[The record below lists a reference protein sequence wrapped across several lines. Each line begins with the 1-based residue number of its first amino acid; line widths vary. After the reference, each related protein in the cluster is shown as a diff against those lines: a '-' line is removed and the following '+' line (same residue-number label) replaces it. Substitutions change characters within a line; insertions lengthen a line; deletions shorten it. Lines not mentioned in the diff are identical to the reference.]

1 MICQMFN
8 MIIKHASHILRG
20 NGRGQG
26 TYNGCYLSFA
36 AGRRENG
43 LLDLG
48 DLALPLLLEVG
59 KKLLELPR
67 LLDLPM
73 LFSGLLVHLEHLMPL
88 LRDLLQSHHVDV
100 FRINL

>member
-1 MICQMFN
+1 M
-8 MIIKHASHILRG
+8 LRG
-20 NGRGQG
+20 NGRGRG
-26 TYNGCYLSFA
+26 TYNRCYLSFA

-59 KKLLELPR
+59 EKLLELLR
-67 LLDLPM
+67 LLDLPT
-73 LFSGLLVHLEHLMPL
+73 LFGGLSVHLECLTPL